1 MSTDY
6 YQILGVGK
14 DASDADIKK
23 AFRKMAHQYHPD
35 KKNGNEAK
43 FKEVN
48 EAYQVLKDSKKR
60 QQYDSL
66 GHAFEDGRGQGGYQQ
81 WQSQGSGFGGFSDSF
96 DLGDIFK
103 DLFQEA
109 FKHRDQVISL
119 PISFVQASLG
129 ATVELQ
135 TLKGMVKVKIP
146 AGIQSGEAVR
156 VVGKSAYGDGDL
168 IIQITIKTH
177 TRLSKK
183 QKDLLKELDL

>member
-14 DASDADIKK
+14 DASGADIKK

-96 DLGDIFK
+96 DLGCFCWERCSCAGCSWTWGFTRSQFVYVKQDQCAQANASWDFK
-103 DLFQEA
+103 Q
-109 FKHRDQVISL
+109 
-119 PISFVQASLG
+119 
-129 ATVELQ
+129 
-135 TLKGMVKVKIP
+135 
-146 AGIQSGEAVR
+146 
-156 VVGKSAYGDGDL
+156 
-168 IIQITIKTH
+168 
-177 TRLSKK
+177 
-183 QKDLLKELDL
+183 

>member
-1 MSTDY
+1 MPADY

-14 DASDADIKK
+14 EASDADIKK

-60 QQYDSL
+60 QQYDRF
-66 GHAFEDGRGQGGYQQ
+66 GHAFEDGRGGGYQQ

-96 DLGDIFK
+96 DLGDMFK

-135 TLKGMVKVKIP
+135 TLKGKVKVKIP

-168 IIQITIKTH
+168 IIQVTIKTPVK
-177 TRLSKK
+177 LSKK